1 MLGPAQRLKL
11 LSHSADHQSQ
21 GRLVSAALQ
30 VWAKSRVKVA
40 SPPAAAASQALC
52 YSSGSHYASSSSSPL
67 HINSLNVL
75 LLIFPL
81 KSLPSPLI
89 NKRILRF
96 FTVMHVR
103 ELHAHELFQSWEH
116 YVQSFTKQ

>member
-30 VWAKSRVKVA
+30 VWAKSLVKVA

-52 YSSGSHYASSSSSPL
+52 YSSCSHYASSSSAYQLSRCLAADLSSQISFQSFDQQEDSPFF
-67 HINSLNVL
+67 HCNVQD
-75 LLIFPL
+75 
-81 KSLPSPLI
+81 
-89 NKRILRF
+89 
-96 FTVMHVR
+96 
-103 ELHAHELFQSWEH
+103 LHAHELFQSWEH